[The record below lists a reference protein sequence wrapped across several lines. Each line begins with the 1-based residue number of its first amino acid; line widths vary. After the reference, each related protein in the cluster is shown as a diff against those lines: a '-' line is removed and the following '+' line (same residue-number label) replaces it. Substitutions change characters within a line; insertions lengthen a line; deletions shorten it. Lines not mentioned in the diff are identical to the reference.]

1 MADRDVPFRDKAIE
15 TASREEIER
24 IQTAGLKKQVEHALN
39 TPFYRE
45 RYKNAGI
52 TSPAVISHHCGY
64 PQTALYH
71 QNDLRD
77 AYPYGLLAVPREEVV
92 RLHASSGT
100 TGTPTVIYLTQKDLD
115 MASDTMAR
123 SLPPPAEA
131 AATWCRT

>member
-52 TSPAVISHHCGY
+52 TSPAVISTIADIRKL
-64 PQTALYH
+64 PFTPKTIFVRPIPTAFLPFPA
-71 QNDLRD
+71 RKWF
-77 AYPYGLLAVPREEVV
+77 ASMPRAERPE
-92 RLHASSGT
+92 
-100 TGTPTVIYLTQKDLD
+100 
-115 MASDTMAR
+115 
-123 SLPPPAEA
+123 LP
-131 AATWCRT
+131 R